1 MRENGPINMI
11 ASVSA
16 MTGQKQPDLFGDD
29 LRSAWAWAWVELS
42 NLMRM
47 DAAIRLWM
55 NQIKDLRSGGDGSRS
70 PEAVH
75 AALST

>member
-1 MRENGPINMI
+1 
-11 ASVSA
+11 
-16 MTGQKQPDLFGDD
+16 MTSQKPPDLFGDD
-29 LRSAWAWAWVELS
+29 LRSAWAWAWAWVELS